1 MRSSV
6 WSRFF
11 TFPAMLI
18 TALCVSPFIASLDVQ
33 QGGPI
38 MRDPDIW
45 WHLRNADLLFST
57 HRFPSDDLYAFTTH
71 AGTRVNFEWLA
82 EIPYYVGYRLL
93 GERGIF
99 LVMLFAVELIVFGIF
114 LLCYRRC
121 GDVKAAFLAAWI
133 AVLFAAINIGPRT
146 ILFGWLCFL
155 VEILLIESYRNGR
168 DRLWLLVPL
177 FAVWINLHG
186 TWLIGLG
193 FFFLFIASGFAQ
205 GSWGSMEAVRWT
217 PRQRNKL
224 LTIATLSVAA
234 LFLNPYGWQL
244 VAYPFDTI
252 FKQQLGVGFVDE
264 WHSVDFQSF
273 YGKLVF
279 VVFAGLFIFT
289 LARRRSWPLHEL
301 LFALVATYAA
311 LTHKRFLFLAGIIIC
326 PILAVEL
333 IGAVFE
339 PYDSKTNRPL
349 LNALFMAGYCV
360 FAFFHIPSTT
370 KLRAAE
376 SQYFPVAAIPQ
387 LQNSCASVHVFN
399 AYEWGGYLI
408 WNQRNIPVFIDSRA
422 DIFEHQGVLADYL
435 KATALDNPFLILDR
449 YQIGCV
455 LLQPNSQ
462 LVTLLEN
469 SPNWGVQ
476 YRDATAAL
484 LVRVNR

>member
-1 MRSSV
+1 MSSSAL
-6 WSRFF
+6 SRFF

-18 TALCVSPFIASLDVQ
+18 TALSVSPFIASLDVQ

-38 MRDPDIW
+38 LRDPDIW
-45 WHLRNADLLFST
+45 WHLRNADFLFST
-57 HRFPSDDLYAFTTH
+57 QHFPTKDLYSFTTH
-71 AGTRVNFEWLA
+71 ADTRVNFEWLA
-82 EIPYYVGYRLL
+82 EIPYYVGFRLL
-93 GERGIF
+93 GDRGIF
-99 LVMLFAVELIVFGIF
+99 LVMLIAVELIVFGIF

-121 GDVKAAFLAAWI
+121 ADVKAAFLASWI
-133 AVLFAAINIGPRT
+133 AVLFASVNIGPRT

-155 VEILLIESYRNGR
+155 AEILILESYRKGR

-193 FFFLFIASGFAQ
+193 FFFIFIASGFFH
-205 GSWGSMEAVRWT
+205 GTWGSMEAVRWK
-217 PRQRNKL
+217 PQQRNKL
-224 LTIATLSVAA
+224 LVTASACCAV
-234 LFLNPYGWQL
+234 LFLNPYGWRL

-252 FKQQLGVGFVDE
+252 FEQNLSVRFIDE
-264 WHSVDFQSF
+264 WRSVDFQTF
-273 YGKLVF
+273 HGKLVF

-289 LARRRSWPLHEL
+289 LARRRPWPLHEL
-301 LFALVATYAA
+301 LFALVSTYAA

-333 IGAVFE
+333 VGAVFE
-339 PYDSKTNRPL
+339 PHDSKTNKPL
-349 LNALFMAGYCV
+349 LNALFMAGYCA
-360 FAFFHIPSTT
+360 FAIFHIPTPA
-370 KLRAAE
+370 KLKDAE
-376 SQYFPVAAIPQ
+376 SQYFPVAALPQ
-387 LQNSCASVHVFN
+387 LQSSCANAHVFN

-422 DIFEHQGVLADYL
+422 DIFEHHGVLADYL
-435 KATALDNPFLILDR
+435 KVTSLDGSLSVLDH

-469 SPNWGVQ
+469 SPNWHVQ
-476 YRDATAAL
+476 YQDATAAL
-484 LVRVNR
+484 LVRTTH